1 MYSSFLISKSTTVYN
16 YILKVRWLK
25 FIESKSKLLQFLFRS
40 FTQPDMPVAGGCLTG
55 GGWRRTRAAWAG
67 ADRGDPLY
75 PARGVVRGA
84 AAVSGSQGSG
94 LKYSAGGA
102 TVDQSTRCNFHWFF
116 RDASPIHYKALNTL
130 WLIFFGEMDFTRVK
144 WIHSLST

>member
-1 MYSSFLISKSTTVYN
+1 MRCI
-16 YILKVRWLK
+16 K
-25 FIESKSKLLQFLFRS
+25 FNESKSKLLQFLFIS
-40 FTQPDMPVAGGCLTG
+40 FTRPDMPVAGGCLTG

-130 WLIFFGEMDFTRVK
+130 WLIFSVK
-144 WIHSLST
+144 WTLPEWNESVLYQLKNYYFDQFKTQYGFT